1 MRIRSSVLVPAI
13 VVALA
18 VVGGSIV
25 AGATGTGGTI
35 GNPADLAA
43 ETDLVVEEH
52 GLASGISHGTPQGVA
67 TEFSTRTD
75 EIYAYATFR
84 DRGDGN
90 VSWDEVNAAYD
101 WTFRGPDGQT
111 RSGTMW
117 IASGDQSAA
126 SETRTYFASLG
137 LHSGFANSDAD
148 GEWTVTVTRDGT
160 AVYTDAFTVE
170 YERPLWQELGIYVA
184 GALGLAGLVLV
195 GIFVGL
201 RTFDRGRRPD
211 SA

>member
-25 AGATGTGGTI
+25 AATGTTAA
-35 GNPADLAA
+35 GNDLTTEADLA
-43 ETDLVVEEH
+43 VEEH
-52 GLASGISHGTPQGVA
+52 GLASGISHGSPQGVA

-75 EIYAYATFR
+75 EIFAFATFR
-84 DRGDGN
+84 DSSDGN

-111 RSGTMW
+111 RSGTQW
-117 IASGDQSAA
+117 IASGDQSTA
-126 SETRTYFASLG
+126 SETRTYFASLD
-137 LHSGFANSDAD
+137 LHSGFANRDAD
-148 GEWTVTVTRDGT
+148 GEWTVRVTREET
-160 AVYTDAFTVE
+160 EVYTDAFTIE
-170 YERPLWQELGIYVA
+170 YERPLWQELGIYGGA
-184 GALGLAGLVLV
+184 ALGLAGLVLA

-201 RTFDRGRRPD
+201 RTFGRGRKPD